1 MNLARGILRLYR
13 ICDLLRIRNVL
24 VSDVH
29 RICDSR
35 CICNKSRALVQG
47 TALQLAHC
55 LIEIFSTDPRC
66 PLRYERLE
74 DNLLAAA
81 CQLALVICFIGCG
94 WIALF
99 DAFVALSSA
108 KAAASVMGFTSTT
121 IIALPLVVIT
131 LSMVVLMGI
140 ITAALV
146 HQDGNQPVML
156 LTETGMPP
164 LLTFAEGKKW
174 HLFLSHIW
182 STGQE

>member
-1 MNLARGILRLYR
+1 MASVIY
-13 ICDLLRIRNVL
+13 IAPVIHIAL
-24 VSDVH
+24 V
-29 RICDSR
+29 R
-35 CICNKSRALVQG
+35 SRALVNG
-47 TALQLAHC
+47 TALHFTAC
-55 LIEIFSTDPRC
+55 LTDVFFSTDPRC
-66 PLRYERLE
+66 SLRYERFE